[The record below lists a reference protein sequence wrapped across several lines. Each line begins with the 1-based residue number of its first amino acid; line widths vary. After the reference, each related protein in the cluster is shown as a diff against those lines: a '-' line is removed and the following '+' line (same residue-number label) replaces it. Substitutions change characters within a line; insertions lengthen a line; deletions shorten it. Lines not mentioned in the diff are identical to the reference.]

1 MNKGMVANKNKVWIF
16 IGIMVILSP
25 LFAIAADMVGYS
37 EPLENAAE
45 HLGAEEDQDYTG
57 LLPDYSVPGLGMVSG
72 TLISGIVGTLITLG
86 VVLVI
91 GKAVGKKHGDS

>member
-1 MNKGMVANKNKVWIF
+1 MKMKVNKIWVF
-16 IGIMVILSP
+16 IGIMVALSP

-57 LLPDYSVPGLGMVSG
+57 VLPDYSVPGLGSVSG

-86 VVLVI
+86 VAVTI
-91 GKAVGKKHGDS
+91 GKTVGRKHGDS